1 MNKNIQVVM
10 QSFYGNRTITEIKAE
25 DFNHMLLGIL
35 DKEVI
40 DINDYQIDRSIIKVP
55 NTENIVIV
63 FNKHQEEEYRQYREN
78 DSEQHIPTVY
88 IPEENIKLYSRCI
101 VCRMNDDGCFES
113 LQDEDFDK
121 FMKYLTE

>member
-10 QSFYGNRTITEIKAE
+10 QSFYGNRTITEIKVE
-25 DFNHMLLGIL
+25 DFDHMLLGIL
-35 DKEVI
+35 DKEVV
-40 DINDYQIDRSIIKVP
+40 DINNYQTDRSIIKVP
-55 NTENIVIV
+55 HTENIVIV

-88 IPEENIKLYSRCI
+88 IPEADVKLYSRCI
-101 VCRMNDDGCFES
+101 VCRMNDGCFES
-113 LQDEDFDK
+113 LQEKDFDK